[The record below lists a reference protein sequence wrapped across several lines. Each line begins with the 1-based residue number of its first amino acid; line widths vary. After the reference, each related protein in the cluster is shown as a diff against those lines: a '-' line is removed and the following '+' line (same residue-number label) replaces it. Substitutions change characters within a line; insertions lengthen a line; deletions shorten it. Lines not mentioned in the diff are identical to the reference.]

1 MKVPRHIAII
11 MDGNGRWAKKRNLP
25 RTAGHKEGI
34 RRIGEVIR
42 EAKKLGV
49 KIVTVFAFSTEN
61 WNRPPKELRFLFFYL
76 NDFLNKYKEELVKE
90 DIKLKVIGR
99 RDRISKEIIKKISE
113 VEALTARNKS
123 FTFNIALDYGGR
135 WDIVNAVKKI
145 IDDYNNKKIG
155 KEDINEELFSNY
167 LALSG
172 IPNPDLL
179 IRTSGEQ
186 RVSNFLIWDLA
197 YSEFYFTP
205 TFWPDFDKEELFK
218 AINVYSKRERRFG
231 RIDE

>member
-113 VEALTARNKS
+113 VEALTEKNKS

-135 WDIVNAVKKI
+135 WDIVNAVRKI